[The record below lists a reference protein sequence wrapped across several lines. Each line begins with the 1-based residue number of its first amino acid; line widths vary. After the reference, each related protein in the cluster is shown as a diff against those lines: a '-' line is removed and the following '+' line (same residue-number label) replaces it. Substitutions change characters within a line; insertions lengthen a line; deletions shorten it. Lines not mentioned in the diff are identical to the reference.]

1 MDQCSLSPADN
12 GSKEPAIAPFGELAR
27 RMHMSR
33 GSKVFRPTD
42 LPESNSSGYPASF
55 RDAQRKRW
63 NRRLGDHGGLKN
75 YGVNFVRV
83 EPGGQSSARH
93 SHTKQDEFV
102 YIIEGEFVLVTD
114 AGRETVGP
122 GTCIA
127 FPAGTG
133 DGHHFLNSTTRMQ
146 PFWSWE
152 TARQATKSLIRASTW
167 S

>member
-1 MDQCSLSPADN
+1 
-12 GSKEPAIAPFGELAR
+12 
-27 RMHMSR
+27 MSR

-42 LPESNSSGYPASF
+42 LPESNASGYPAPF
-55 RDAQRKRW
+55 RDSQRKRW

-93 SHTKQDEFV
+93 AHTKQDEFV

-133 DGHHFLNSTTRMQ
+133 DGHHFLN
-146 PFWSWE
+146 
-152 TARQATKSLIRASTW
+152 ATDNDAAFLVV
-167 S
+167 